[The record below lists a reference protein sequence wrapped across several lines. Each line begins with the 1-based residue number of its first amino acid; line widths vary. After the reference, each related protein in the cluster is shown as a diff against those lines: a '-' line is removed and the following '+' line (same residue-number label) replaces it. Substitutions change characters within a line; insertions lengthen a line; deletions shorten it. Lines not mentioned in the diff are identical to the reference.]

1 MCESEWQGIES
12 GPRGHHLQRL
22 TTLQK
27 EGVKGLQGEAMAR
40 GVLNAL
46 EKGVLSESDF
56 SNRGID
62 VSEIRSALQY

>member
-1 MCESEWQGIES
+1 MCESELQGVER
-12 GPRGHHLQRL
+12 GPRGHYLQRL

-27 EGVKGLQGEAMAR
+27 EGVKGLQGETMVR

-62 VSEIRSALQY
+62 ISEIRNALQY